1 MSSGPFSDRAEAD
14 LISEEIN
21 SYFAKTGFA
30 TTLAGFLK
38 FLLSIPN
45 KPDQP
50 TLALL
55 EMLEIPHERLD
66 TNALM
71 TILQESRSEL
81 LKAEELNRKLKIR
94 HNDLLKMFLNE
105 EQNDTDS
112 LVTLMNNLEISDN
125 ELGDL
130 RGRHGGLFPLPNCE
144 DDLTEAP
151 SS

>member
-14 LISEEIN
+14 LITEEIN
-21 SYFAKTGFA
+21 SYLAKSGFT

-38 FLLSIPN
+38 FLLSIPD
-45 KPDQP
+45 KPEQP

-71 TILQESRSEL
+71 AILHESRSEL

-94 HNDLLKMFLNE
+94 HDDLLKMFPNE
-105 EQNDTDS
+105 EQNDTDN
-112 LVTLMNNLEISDN
+112 LVTLMNSLEISES

-130 RGRHGGLFPLPNCE
+130 REKWSVRNPK
-144 DDLTEAP
+144 
-151 SS
+151 